1 MSVNIKG
8 LTAAIT
14 DSGVL
19 RNNLYTAKIEL
30 PRILMSPRSST
41 SFLQQAGFGGG
52 FGEES
57 NTLIPR
63 IDRVTLPS
71 RQIRGI
77 MQKSSYRELRM
88 IPTSYQNLE
97 DLSMS
102 IILSSDMR
110 ERKMM
115 LAWQNAIFNTDGIPS
130 YVDDI
135 SGTIKVMTHGTV
147 NGKEPDK
154 RDWTLHKFEGVF
166 PMMVSDIELSA
177 ADEESARLT
186 VIFQYRIWTM
196 PDSKL
201 EGSQGF

>member
-1 MSVNIKG
+1 MSVNIKE

-19 RNNLYTAKIEL
+19 RINLYTVKIKL
-30 PRILMSPRSST
+30 PQILMS
-41 SFLQQAGFGGG
+41 SFGTKSDA
-52 FGEES
+52 
-57 NTLIPR
+57 LIPR
-63 IDRVTLPS
+63 VDRVTLPS

-102 IILSSDMR
+102 IILSTDMR

-186 VIFQYRIWTM
+186 VIFQYRIWTSQ
-196 PDSKL
+196 DSDLTGIKD
-201 EGSQGF
+201 F

>member
-19 RNNLYTAKIEL
+19 RNNLYTVKIEL
-30 PRILMSPRSST
+30 PRILMS
-41 SFLQQAGFGGG
+41 SFGTKSDA
-52 FGEES
+52 
-57 NTLIPR
+57 LIPR
-63 IDRVTLPS
+63 VDRVTLPS
-71 RQIRGI
+71 RQVRGI

-88 IPTSYQNLE
+88 IPTAYQNLE

-102 IILSSDMR
+102 IILSTDMR

-115 LAWQNAIFNTDGIPS
+115 LAWQDIIFNTSGIPS
-130 YVDDI
+130 YIDDI
-135 SGTIKVMTHGTV
+135 GGTIIVTTHGTV
-147 NGKEPDK
+147 NGKEPDE
-154 RDWTLHKFEGVF
+154 RNRVSHRFDQAF

-186 VIFQYRIWTM
+186 VIFQYRIWTSQ
-196 PDSKL
+196 DSDL
-201 EGSQGF
+201 TGITDF